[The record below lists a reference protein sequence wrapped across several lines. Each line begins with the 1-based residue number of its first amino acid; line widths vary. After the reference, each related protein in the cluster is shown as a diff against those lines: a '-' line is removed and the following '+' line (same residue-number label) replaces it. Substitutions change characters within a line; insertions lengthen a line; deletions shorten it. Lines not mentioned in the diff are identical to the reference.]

1 MSREIHFGQWRFR
14 PDTHVV
20 FSTAGQVTLEPGVAR
35 LLEYFLRHPGE
46 VLSHDRLVEEVWEG
60 RVVSDEAVR
69 RAVSSLR
76 RALAVD
82 GEASPLQT
90 VHKAGYLAE
99 FQPPPRELEV
109 DDQTAA
115 RRPPGMRLM
124 ALLGMLCVAGALLW
138 LLNIDTTAT
147 DRPGTARPPNTI
159 AVLPFEDIGTAAND
173 EYLSEGIAEELLGT
187 LGRYAG
193 FQVTA
198 RSSSFQFR
206 GKQLDPREIGE
217 QLGVRYLIEGSVR
230 RDGEQLRVSATLI
243 DAESGFLL
251 WSQVYDRT
259 LADLFELQIEIA
271 TAVARQLR
279 VVLVQ
284 GGGESLLGRGP
295 GNADAHLE
303 DLKKTLVT
311 PHVPDIEA
319 YEAYLRGRHLM
330 HQRTQTS
337 IASAILEFKR
347 AVSLDPDYALAYAE
361 LSLAT
366 RRGAF
371 SGKMTNDE
379 AIALAAPYAERAMQ
393 LDPNL
398 PQAHAATGYVWAMP
412 GTIATAVGHF
422 RRAVELNPNYAEGYL
437 FLGFFLELIGE
448 YHESFS
454 MQQKALQL
462 DPLSLPANDAYAS
475 GLLGRNR
482 LQEADRQ
489 LEKLQSLA
497 PHYYYTSLGLQ
508 MRRSLGGQWANGL
521 LIALEGL
528 RYDESPSES
537 NIISA
542 LAVGFAVIGLPQEA
556 LALPESPPTVIFT
569 LLDMPEREL
578 AAREE
583 KYLDE
588 RIGRPNLGLAMAYR
602 GDYAR
607 ARAPLEA
614 SWRQLDHRVT
624 RLVFL
629 ADAAA
634 ALLAIQ
640 RAAGEGDA
648 NGALL
653 AALRDNVRRY
663 DQAGITRGEV
673 LWNPYYE
680 NGLVNYLAGNHEQ
693 GLASIARAVE
703 DGYFVRAEAAYL
715 KVLYDDPRFASILAV
730 QESRRVR
737 ERDKFLAVVCGDNPY
752 QDVWRPQPET
762 CRSWAD

>member
-1 MSREIHFGQWRFR
+1 MAREIHFGQWRFR
-14 PDTHVV
+14 PDTHVL

-46 VLSHDRLVEEVWEG
+46 VLGHDRLVEAVWEG

-76 RALAVD
+76 RALAVEGD
-82 GEASPLQT
+82 ASPLQT
-90 VHKAGYLAE
+90 VHKAGYMAE
-99 FQPPPRELEV
+99 FQPPPREVEV

-115 RRPPGMRLM
+115 RRPHAWRLM
-124 ALLGMLCVAGALLW
+124 LLLGILCVAGAMLW
-138 LLNIDTTAT
+138 LLYIYTTAT
-147 DRPGTARPPNTI
+147 DGPGTARPPYTI
-159 AVLPFEDIGTAAND
+159 AVLPFKDIGTAAND
-173 EYLSEGIAEELLGT
+173 EYLSEGIAEELLGM

-193 FQVTA
+193 FRVTA

-206 GKQLDPREIGE
+206 GKQRDPRDIGE

-243 DAESGFLL
+243 DAESGFQL

-259 LADLFELQIEIA
+259 LADLFELQIEMA

-303 DLKKTLVT
+303 FPTH
-311 PHVPDIEA
+311 HVPDIEA

-454 MQQKALQL
+454 VQQKALEL

-489 LEKLQSLA
+489 LEKLHSLA
-497 PHYYYTSLGLQ
+497 PYYYYTSLALE
-508 MRRSLGGQWANGL
+508 MRQSLGGQWANGL

-537 NIISA
+537 NIIGA

-556 LALPESPPTVIFT
+556 LALEGPPPTVIYT

-578 AAREE
+578 AARKE

-588 RIGRPNLGLAMAYR
+588 RLGRPNLGLALANR

-614 SWRQLDHRVT
+614 SWRRLHHRVT

-634 ALLAIQ
+634 ALLAIR

-673 LWNPYYE
+673 LWNRDYE
-680 NGLVNYLAGNHEQ
+680 SGLVNYLAGNHEQ
-693 GLASIARAVE
+693 GLADIARAVE

-715 KVLYDDPRFASILAV
+715 KVLHDDPRFAPILAV

-762 CRSWAD
+762 CGL